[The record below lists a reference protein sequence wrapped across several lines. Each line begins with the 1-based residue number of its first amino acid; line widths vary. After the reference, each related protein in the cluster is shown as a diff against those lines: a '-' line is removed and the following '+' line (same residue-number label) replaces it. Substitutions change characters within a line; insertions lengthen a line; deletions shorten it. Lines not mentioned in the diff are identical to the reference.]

1 MYTLIENQ
9 QLTPREHQVL
19 LEVAKGRSRK
29 EIAYDLGMAYGT
41 LDTHLKHIFLK
52 LQTRSMTETAIW
64 AIRHEGV

>member
-1 MYTLIENQ
+1 MYSLIENQ

-19 LEVAKGRSRK
+19 LEVAKGKSRK